1 MSVPETSGRTEWA
14 NYWYLPIVAAL
25 GYSAAGLHVYGIG
38 PLMEP
43 LHREFGWTRAQTLS
57 GSAMVSFVVALAS
70 VPMGVLIDRLGP
82 RRIGLIGLVL
92 IGAAVALLG
101 TATGTMTNWLT
112 LWAIVAI
119 CSIPVQATVWTSAV
133 VSRFDAT
140 RGMALAVTLCGA
152 SIGAFVFPLL
162 STWLAEN
169 FRWREAFAGL
179 GVIWALSLLPLVF
192 LFFRGAQDRT
202 RKAQVQSRPASDM
215 LPGMTLAEAVRRP
228 AFYRLL
234 LATGFFTFSIF
245 GCVVNFVPILT
256 DTGAAKMTAA
266 SAASLVGIFSL
277 VGRLSTGAILDRF
290 PAHLVGAVCF
300 LIPIPG
306 CALLLSDVIGVG
318 GYFVAAAM
326 FGLTLGAEIDVIAYL
341 ATRHFGLKN
350 FGAIQGALLCATALG
365 AALGPLGAGAT
376 FDRFGS
382 YAHFLMATIVL
393 MFISALIIGTGSGGT
408 RRVELPD
415 VSRLDERTSKEVI

>member
-1 MSVPETSGRTEWA
+1 MSAASARTEWT

-43 LHREFGWTRAQTLS
+43 LQREFGWTRAQTLS

-70 VPMGVLIDRLGP
+70 VPMGTLIDRVGP
-82 RRIGLIGLVL
+82 RRIGMIGLLL

-101 TATGTMTNWLT
+101 TATGTMTNWLA

-119 CSIPVQATVWTSAV
+119 CSIPVQATVWTAAV
-133 VSRFDAT
+133 VSRFDAA
-140 RGMALAVTLCGA
+140 RGLALAVTLCGS
-152 SIGAFVFPLL
+152 SIGAFSFPLL
-162 STWLAEN
+162 STWLVET
-169 FRWREAFAGL
+169 FRWREAFVGL
-179 GVIWALSLLPLVF
+179 GTIWSLALLPCVF

-202 RKAQVQSRPASDM
+202 RRAHAPSGIGSAVLSG
-215 LPGMTLAEAVRRP
+215 LTLAEAVRTS

-256 DTGAAKMTAA
+256 DSGAARMTAA
-266 SAASLVGIFSL
+266 SAASLVGVFSL
-277 VGRLSTGAILDRF
+277 IGRLSTGAVLDRCR
-290 PAHLVGAVCF
+290 AHLVGAACF

-306 CALLLSDVIGVG
+306 CALLLSDGTGVA
-318 GYFVAAAM
+318 GYFVAAAL

-341 ATRHFGLKN
+341 ATRYFGLKH

-365 AALGPLGAGAT
+365 AASGPLGAGAT

-382 YAHFLMATIVL
+382 YAHFLVTTIVL
-393 MFISALIIGTGSGGT
+393 MFISALVIGTGSGGMK
-408 RRVELPD
+408 RVELRAD
-415 VSRLDERTSKEVI
+415 AEASAS